1 MLTTTPTPLFSGNQ
15 DASSM
20 MAFLVKPDY
29 IALHKICQVVNVQA
43 ASVHRH
49 VLFRVT
55 TGYIRYTGVTH
66 GRLLQLA

>member
-1 MLTTTPTPLFSGNQ
+1 
-15 DASSM
+15 M
-20 MAFLVKPDY
+20 MAYLVKPNY
-29 IALHKICQVVNVQA
+29 IALRKICQVVNVQA